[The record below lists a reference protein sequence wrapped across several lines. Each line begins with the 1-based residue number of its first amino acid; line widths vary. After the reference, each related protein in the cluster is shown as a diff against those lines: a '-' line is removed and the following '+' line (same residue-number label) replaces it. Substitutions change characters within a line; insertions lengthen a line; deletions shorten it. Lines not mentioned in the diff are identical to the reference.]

1 MTDRPRHSLY
11 IDIAER
17 VAQESH
23 ARRRKVGAIIVKDSR
38 IISTGW
44 NGMPSGWDNNCEIE
58 LDDGSLLTRP
68 EVLHAESNCI
78 AKLAKSTESGE
89 NADLYITLSPCLD
102 CAKLIL
108 QSGIKS
114 VYYKTV
120 YRDDS
125 GIQFLKKSNV
135 SVEKL

>member
-1 MTDRPRHSLY
+1 
-11 IDIAER
+11 
-17 VAQESH
+17 
-23 ARRRKVGAIIVKDSR
+23 
-38 IISTGW
+38 
-44 NGMPSGWDNNCEIE
+44 MPSGWDNNCEIE

-108 QSGIKS
+108 QTGIKS

>member
-1 MTDRPRHSLY
+1 
-11 IDIAER
+11 
-17 VAQESH
+17 
-23 ARRRKVGAIIVKDSR
+23 
-38 IISTGW
+38 
-44 NGMPSGWDNNCEIE
+44 MPSGWDNNCEYKDYKLDSYRGEIDPHSLRPWTE
-58 LDDGSLLTRP
+58 IFPFSEDDGRLYALKTRP

-89 NADLYITLSPCLD
+89 DADLYITLSPCLD

-120 YRDDS
+120 YRDES